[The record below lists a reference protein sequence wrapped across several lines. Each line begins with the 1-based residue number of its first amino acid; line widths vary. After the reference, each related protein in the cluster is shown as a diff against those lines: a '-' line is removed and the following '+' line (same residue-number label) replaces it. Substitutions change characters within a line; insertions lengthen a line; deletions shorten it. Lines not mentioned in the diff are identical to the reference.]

1 MTTPAPITPFSP
13 TNVHARPPDRVPR
26 THHAAPAPDQG
37 NHRPPVDSVLK
48 VGFTERDD
56 PNTRLAEYA
65 NDLSNRYEYTYELL
79 GTYDVNVSQ
88 TAERAFHRGHPEFRQ
103 RLERFWG
110 GQTRETYADTL
121 DVQEAVDECFGQGR
135 VGEEGV
141 WRGLC

>member
-1 MTTPAPITPFSP
+1 MSTRAHPTVDLARITL
-13 TNVHARPPDRVPR
+13 HPR
-26 THHAAPAPDQG
+26 PDQG

-56 PNTRLAEYA
+56 PNIRLAEYA

-79 GTYDVNVSQ
+79 GTYEVNVSQ

-110 GQTRETYADTL
+110 GHTRETYVDTL
-121 DVQEAVDECFGQGR
+121 DLQEAVDECFGQGQL
-135 VGEEGV
+135 GEEGV
-141 WRGLC
+141 CRGLC